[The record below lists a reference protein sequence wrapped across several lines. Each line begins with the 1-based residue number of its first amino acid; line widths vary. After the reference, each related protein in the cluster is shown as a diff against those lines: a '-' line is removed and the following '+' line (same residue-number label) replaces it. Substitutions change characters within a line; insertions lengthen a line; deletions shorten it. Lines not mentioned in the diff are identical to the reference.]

1 MRVIFLTCYSVEN
14 IEQQSTSQNS
24 AIDFFLLFFLLKI
37 NWFQIAHKRKIY
49 DNRSS
54 NKSSYR
60 SYSHHH
66 NHHHHRDQDYDYTP
80 SSHRRGNRYGGFT
93 FRGLFEPTSFYKF
106 FGINIRVLS
115 KFVRFYSFEKVLN
128 VHTDIVIPIFD
139 RQIAIWTHCV
149 EIENLI
155 KSNFTYW
162 QFEVC

>member
-1 MRVIFLTCYSVEN
+1 MRVIFLTWYFVEN
-14 IEQQSTSQNS
+14 IEQQSTSQSVKYS
-24 AIDFFLLFFLLKI
+24 AIDFFSIVFSFKK

-80 SSHRRGNRYGGFT
+80 SSYRRGNRYGGFT

-128 VHTDIVIPIFD
+128 VHTDIVNPIFD
-139 RQIAIWTHCV
+139 RKIAI
-149 EIENLI
+149 
-155 KSNFTYW
+155 
-162 QFEVC
+162 